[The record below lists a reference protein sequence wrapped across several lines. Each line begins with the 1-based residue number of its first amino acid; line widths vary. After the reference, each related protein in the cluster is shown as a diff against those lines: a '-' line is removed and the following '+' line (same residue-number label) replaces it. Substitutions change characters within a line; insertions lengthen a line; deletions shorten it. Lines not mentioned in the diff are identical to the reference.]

1 LVEEDGVYKLYTKGA
16 DTAIVPL
23 LSPLVEHPFIEKT
36 QKVLEDFSCVGL
48 RTLVFAV
55 RILSKRQFKAINK
68 LYNEAIKSADKKAK
82 LSQLCKMVERD
93 LVLLGCSAVEDKLQ
107 DKVHS
112 SITRFFQ
119 ANIKVWMITG
129 DKLQTA
135 ENIALSAGIFQP
147 NMKIFSVGDTNK
159 NNFASV
165 IYELK
170 KRIQATP
177 DDQKKGIVVDIS
189 KASSL
194 SSPAF
199 IFGKSQSFSKDL
211 AKAIRVFH
219 ELMMDADAVVCA
231 RSSPKQKAKLV
242 RLVKSKGKTVLA
254 IGDGA
259 NDVNM
264 LTVIAGEQGSERGR
278 RTLRRRRHPSS
289 AGQRLC
295 SGELQVP
302 VETDIGAG

>member
-1 LVEEDGVYKLYTKGA
+1 MVEEEGVYKLYTKGA
-16 DTAIVPL
+16 DTAIIPL
-23 LSPLVEHPFIEKT
+23 LSPFTDHPYLEKT

-48 RTLVFAV
+48 RTLLFAMRV
-55 RILSKRQFKAINK
+55 LSKRQYKAISK
-68 LYNEAIKSADKKAK
+68 LYNEAIKSSDKKAK
-82 LSQLCKMVERD
+82 LSYLCKMVEKD

-147 NMKIFSVGDTNK
+147 TMKIFSVGETNK
-159 NNFASV
+159 QNFPSV
-165 IYELK
+165 IFELK

-194 SSPAF
+194 P
-199 IFGKSQSFSKDL
+199 
-211 AKAIRVFH
+211 
-219 ELMMDADAVVCA
+219 
-231 RSSPKQKAKLV
+231 
-242 RLVKSKGKTVLA
+242 
-254 IGDGA
+254 
-259 NDVNM
+259 
-264 LTVIAGEQGSERGR
+264 
-278 RTLRRRRHPSS
+278 
-289 AGQRLC
+289 
-295 SGELQVP
+295 
-302 VETDIGAG
+302 

>member
-1 LVEEDGVYKLYTKGA
+1 MEEEGVYKLYTKGA
-16 DTAIVPL
+16 DTAIIPL
-23 LSPLVEHPFIEKT
+23 LSPFTDHPYLEKT

-48 RTLVFAV
+48 RTLLFAMRV
-55 RILSKRQFKAINK
+55 LSKRQYKAISK
-68 LYNEAIKSADKKAK
+68 LYNEAIKSSDKKAK
-82 LSQLCKMVERD
+82 LSYLCKMVEKD

-147 NMKIFSVGDTNK
+147 TMKIFSVGETNK
-159 NNFASV
+159 QNFPSV
-165 IYELK
+165 IFELK

-194 SSPAF
+194 P
-199 IFGKSQSFSKDL
+199 
-211 AKAIRVFH
+211 
-219 ELMMDADAVVCA
+219 
-231 RSSPKQKAKLV
+231 
-242 RLVKSKGKTVLA
+242 
-254 IGDGA
+254 
-259 NDVNM
+259 
-264 LTVIAGEQGSERGR
+264 
-278 RTLRRRRHPSS
+278 
-289 AGQRLC
+289 
-295 SGELQVP
+295 
-302 VETDIGAG
+302 

>member
-1 LVEEDGVYKLYTKGA
+1 VEEEGVYKLYTKGA
-16 DTAIVPL
+16 DTAIIPL
-23 LSPLVEHPFIEKT
+23 LSPFTDHPYLEKT

-48 RTLVFAV
+48 RTLLFAMRV
-55 RILSKRQFKAINK
+55 LSKRQYKAISK
-68 LYNEAIKSADKKAK
+68 LYNEAIKSSDKKAK
-82 LSQLCKMVERD
+82 LSYLCKMVEKD

-147 NMKIFSVGDTNK
+147 TMKIFSVGETNK
-159 NNFASV
+159 QNFPSV
-165 IYELK
+165 IFELK

-194 SSPAF
+194 P
-199 IFGKSQSFSKDL
+199 
-211 AKAIRVFH
+211 
-219 ELMMDADAVVCA
+219 
-231 RSSPKQKAKLV
+231 
-242 RLVKSKGKTVLA
+242 
-254 IGDGA
+254 
-259 NDVNM
+259 
-264 LTVIAGEQGSERGR
+264 
-278 RTLRRRRHPSS
+278 
-289 AGQRLC
+289 
-295 SGELQVP
+295 
-302 VETDIGAG
+302 

>member
-1 LVEEDGVYKLYTKGA
+1 MEEEGVYKLYTKGA
-16 DTAIVPL
+16 DTAIIPL
-23 LSPLVEHPFIEKT
+23 LSSFTDHPYLEKT

-48 RTLVFAV
+48 RTLLFAMRV
-55 RILSKRQFKAINK
+55 LSKRQYKAISK
-68 LYNEAIKSADKKAK
+68 LYNEAIKSSDKKAK
-82 LSQLCKMVERD
+82 LSYLCKMVEKD

-147 NMKIFSVGDTNK
+147 TMKIFSVGETNK
-159 NNFASV
+159 QNFPSV
-165 IYELK
+165 IFELK

-194 SSPAF
+194 S
-199 IFGKSQSFSKDL
+199 
-211 AKAIRVFH
+211 
-219 ELMMDADAVVCA
+219 
-231 RSSPKQKAKLV
+231 
-242 RLVKSKGKTVLA
+242 
-254 IGDGA
+254 
-259 NDVNM
+259 
-264 LTVIAGEQGSERGR
+264 
-278 RTLRRRRHPSS
+278 
-289 AGQRLC
+289 
-295 SGELQVP
+295 
-302 VETDIGAG
+302 

>member
-1 LVEEDGVYKLYTKGA
+1 LVEEEGVYKLYTKGA
-16 DTAIVPL
+16 DTAIIPL
-23 LSPLVEHPFIEKT
+23 LSPFTDHPYLEKT

-48 RTLVFAV
+48 RTLLFAMRV
-55 RILSKRQFKAINK
+55 LSKRQYKAISK
-68 LYNEAIKSADKKAK
+68 LYNEAIKSSDKKAK
-82 LSQLCKMVERD
+82 LSYLCKMVEKD

-147 NMKIFSVGDTNK
+147 TMKIFSVGETNK
-159 NNFASV
+159 QNFPSV
-165 IYELK
+165 IFELK

-194 SSPAF
+194 P
-199 IFGKSQSFSKDL
+199 
-211 AKAIRVFH
+211 
-219 ELMMDADAVVCA
+219 
-231 RSSPKQKAKLV
+231 
-242 RLVKSKGKTVLA
+242 
-254 IGDGA
+254 
-259 NDVNM
+259 
-264 LTVIAGEQGSERGR
+264 
-278 RTLRRRRHPSS
+278 
-289 AGQRLC
+289 
-295 SGELQVP
+295 
-302 VETDIGAG
+302 